1 MTWQANH
8 VSQILSEV
16 DVNKSKIVEFILP
29 LDGQSMNWYSQ
40 HEEGEFE
47 LFKQLTSK
55 FMRLFHRQVPKRKL
69 MSQLYAACQ
78 EVHETIPQFI
88 IPFQNLQRQL
98 ARSLLEEDVKDT
110 FLLSH

>member
-1 MTWQANH
+1 M
-8 VSQILSEV
+8 SEFYV
-16 DVNKSKIVEFILP
+16 
-29 LDGQSMNWYSQ
+29 
-40 HEEGEFE
+40 
-47 LFKQLTSK
+47 
-55 FMRLFHRQVPKRKL
+55 
-69 MSQLYAACQ
+69 ACQ